1 MIAKPAYPY
10 LCRDSDRHGRVRY
23 RLRVPGRKA
32 VTIKGQFGSAEF
44 AENYRAAVEGD
55 APKQLRFAG
64 KPGTVNRLGSEYL
77 NSAAFASLAAET
89 RRTRR
94 YCVEKFLDK
103 VGHLQVADFNFSYAQ
118 RFLELYKPG
127 VARVMLSMLRALM
140 ALAIANGDR
149 DTDPTTGIK
158 RGKVSNEGW
167 HTWTEDEITQF
178 EARHPIGSP
187 ARLAFALA
195 LYTGQRSAD
204 LIRMGRQHV
213 REGRISLVQQKTGKA
228 LSIPI
233 HPALKAII
241 EATPSDQLTFIISE
255 HQKPFASAQSFGFRL
270 RTWAR
275 EAGLTGCPLHGLR
288 KACCRRLAEAGCT
301 VHQIAAISGHTSIA
315 EVERYTRAV
324 DQTKLAEQAIART
337 LTTHTA
343 VSHYPQEKKA

>member
-1 MIAKPAYPY
+1 
-10 LCRDSDRHGRVRY
+10 
-23 RLRVPGRKA
+23 
-32 VTIKGQFGSAEF
+32 
-44 AENYRAAVEGD
+44 
-55 APKQLRFAG
+55 
-64 KPGTVNRLGSEYL
+64 
-77 NSAAFASLAAET
+77 
-89 RRTRR
+89 
-94 YCVEKFLDK
+94 
-103 VGHLQVADFNFSYAQ
+103 
-118 RFLELYKPG
+118 
-127 VARVMLSMLRALM
+127 MLSMLRALM

-288 KACCRRLAEAGCT
+288 KAVGGLRRPAAPFTRSRRSLAT
-301 VHQIAAISGHTSIA
+301 RQLQRSSG
-315 EVERYTRAV
+315 TRAR
-324 DQTKLAEQAIART
+324 LIRP
-337 LTTHTA
+337 
-343 VSHYPQEKKA
+343 SWPNRP